1 MTSIWR
7 LLHLDYRFASL
18 RYGTRGIQVNAQFR
32 LSLWLMGM
40 TLACLCF
47 GFQSQDNR
55 QPSPPIIKVQV
66 ETVFVN
72 VSVTDPYG
80 RYVTGLEKENFKVYE
95 DQVEQEILHFSQKAA
110 PISVGLIFDVSRS
123 MADNFNIRKAK
134 NAIIGFLKDGAE
146 EDEYF
151 LVTFNTRVTMVQ
163 TFTRSSQSVQNE
175 VAVQK
180 PGGSTAL
187 YDAVYRG
194 LDYVTRGTNEKK
206 AIILITDGEDNSS
219 RYSPSEVR
227 EFAKELSVQVYAIGM
242 EGLLG
247 YGNAV
252 IQNIISLTGGR
263 SFRPTNF
270 NDLDYYIGLIHA
282 ELRSQYVLGYS
293 PSRQVHDGKWRRIRL
308 KLDAPAGMPKLVINA
323 REGYYAPKD

>member
-1 MTSIWR
+1 
-7 LLHLDYRFASL
+7 
-18 RYGTRGIQVNAQFR
+18 VNAH
-32 LSLWLMGM
+32 LK
-40 TLACLCF
+40 TLFWFIFAVLGGLCF
-47 GFQSQDNR
+47 GFQDQV
-55 QPSPPIIKVQV
+55 QKKPSPPLFKVEV
-66 ETVFVN
+66 ETVFVS

-123 MADNFNIRKAK
+123 MGDNYNIRKAK
-134 NAIIGFLKDGAE
+134 NAIIGFLKDGND

-151 LVTFNTRVTMVQ
+151 LVTFNQRSTLVQ
-163 TFTRSSQSVQNE
+163 TFTRSRDTVQNE

-187 YDAVYRG
+187 YDAVYMG
-194 LDYVTRGTNEKK
+194 LDYVKRGTNEKK

-227 EFAKELSVQVYAIGM
+227 EFAKELNVLVYGIGL

-247 YGNAV
+247 NGGSV
-252 IQNIISLTGGR
+252 IQNIISITGGR
-263 SFRPTNF
+263 VFRPANF
-270 NDLDYYIGLIHA
+270 NELDYYIGLIHA

-293 PSRQVHDGKWRRIRL
+293 PTGRIHDGKWRRIRV
-308 KLDAPAGMPKLVINA
+308 KLEAPPGMPKLAIQA

>member
-1 MTSIWR
+1 M
-7 LLHLDYRFASL
+7 RF
-18 RYGTRGIQVNAQFR
+18 GTRGIQVIAQFR
-32 LSLWLMGM
+32 LSLWLMGT

-47 GFQSQDNR
+47 GFQSQDSKR
-55 QPSPPIIKVQV
+55 PSPPVIKVQV

-134 NAIIGFLKDGAE
+134 NAIIGFLKDGTE

-151 LVTFNTRVTMVQ
+151 LVTFNTKVTMVQ
-163 TFTRSSQSVQNE
+163 TFTRSSQTVQNE
-175 VAVQK
+175 IAVQK

-252 IQNIISLTGGR
+252 IQNIIGLTGGR

-293 PSRQVHDGKWRRIRL
+293 PSSQAHDGKWRRIRL
-308 KLDAPAGMPKLVINA
+308 KLDAPAGMPKLVIQA